1 MFLILIA
8 LCWFSPSLASTPDPA
23 LPSDPDAAGWEAFRR
38 GAFEQAAEAWTEAAT
53 RHGRQGQAPQQI
65 DALLQT
71 AEAYQALG
79 RYQLAAQSLDQAR
92 TLAGSIQNPESTI
105 RVQAARGALAL
116 AVGEDAEAAPTLL
129 DALRLANEAGL
140 SALSAMILNTVG
152 NLWTSQA
159 KLAEAHAAY
168 THSLMLAT
176 ANKNHLLAA
185 RAEANRAAVSIQ
197 MGRYDRA
204 KDQLHQALHLLQNQP
219 ASHDLAY
226 GLIRVGASAE
236 RLRVYLPEAV
246 AELTGLAHQALTTAS
261 TAADTIGDLRAQSYA
276 WGYLGGL
283 YETEQRDADALELT
297 RRAIQAAQQAVAPES
312 LYRWHWQTG
321 RLLRKLTRDDEAVAA
336 YRRAIYALQS
346 IRPELLAS
354 ATRTMGA
361 TGFRESAGGLYFEL
375 ADLLLTRAGAAPE
388 PAQAEPL
395 LREARDVVEL
405 FKADELRDYFRD
417 ECVDA
422 ARTKMTDIEQAAP
435 KAAVL
440 YPIPLKDR
448 LELLVSLP
456 TGLRRFTIPVSAAR
470 MTQEVRQFRLRLE
483 KRTTREYLPH
493 AQQLYDWLIRPLE
506 PVLGASSVT
515 TLVFV
520 PDGSLRTIPLA
531 ALHDGERFLI
541 KKYAVATSPGL
552 TLTDPRPLD
561 RGRAKSLAMG
571 LTQSVRDFPP
581 LPNVS
586 QELETLQAIFPGRL
600 LLDRDFHISALEEE
614 LKRGGFSI
622 VHIAS
627 HSELKDDPRKSF
639 LLAYDQ
645 PVSLDQLDRLVG
657 LYRLRGEPLAFLT
670 LSACATAAGDDRAA
684 LGLAGVAIKAGANSA
699 LATLWSISDEAS
711 ATLVSE
717 FYRRL
722 RDPGTS
728 KAEALQQAQWKML
741 EGQAFDHPAYWSLF
755 LLLNNWL

>member
-1 MFLILIA
+1 VFLILTG
-8 LCWFSPSLASTPDPA
+8 LWWFSPTFASASEPA
-23 LPSDPDAAGWEAFRR
+23 PSPVPDAAGWEAFRR
-38 GAFEQAAEAWTEAAT
+38 GAFEQAVEAWTEAA
-53 RHGRQGQAPQQI
+53 GRYGQQGQVPQQI

-71 AEAYQALG
+71 ADAYQALG
-79 RYQLAAQSLDQAR
+79 RYQLAAQTLEQAR
-92 TLAGSIQNPESTI
+92 TLSTSVQDGESRI
-105 RVQAARGALAL
+105 RVLAALGSLAL
-116 AVGEDAEAAPTLL
+116 AAGKDAEAAQALL
-129 DALRLANEAGL
+129 EALRLANEGGK
-140 SALSAMILNTVG
+140 SALSATILNNVG
-152 NLWTSQA
+152 NLWMSQS
-159 KLAEAHAAY
+159 KLPEAHAAY

-176 ANKNHLLAA
+176 ANKNTLLAA

-197 MGRYDRA
+197 MNRFDRA
-204 KDQLHQALHLLQNQP
+204 KEQLHQAMHLLQSQP
-219 ASHDLAY
+219 PSHDLAY
-226 GLIRVGASAE
+226 GLIRVGTQAQ
-236 RLRVYLPEAV
+236 RLRTKLPEASL
-246 AELTGLAHQALTTAS
+246 ELTTQAHQAFS
-261 TAADTIGDLRAQSYA
+261 TAATVADTIGDARAVSYA
-276 WGYLGGL
+276 WGYLGEL
-283 YETEQRDADALELT
+283 YEAEHRDDDALELT
-297 RRAIQAAQQAVAPES
+297 RRAALAAQQAAAPES

-321 RLLRKLTRDDEAVAA
+321 RLLHKLGREDEAVAA

-354 ATRTMGA
+354 ATHTIGA
-361 TGFRESAGGLYFEL
+361 TGFRDSVGGLYFEL
-375 ADLLLTRAGAAPE
+375 ADLLLTRAAASG

-422 ARTKMTDIEQAAP
+422 ARTKMTEVERAAP

-440 YPIPLKDR
+440 YPIPLRDR
-448 LELLVSLP
+448 MELLVSLP
-456 TGLRRFTIPVSAAR
+456 TGLHRISVPVTAER
-470 MTQEVRQFRLRLE
+470 LTQEVRHLRLRLE
-483 KRTTREYLPH
+483 KRTTREFLPH

-506 PVLGASSVT
+506 PTLAGAAVT

-520 PDGSLRTIPLA
+520 PDGPLRTIPLA

-552 TLTDPRPLD
+552 TLTDPRPLN
-561 RGRAKSLAMG
+561 RAQAKSLAVG

-581 LPNVS
+581 LPNVA
-586 QELETLQAIFPGRL
+586 QELETLQSVFPGRL
-600 LLDRDFHISALEEE
+600 LVDRDFQMAALEQE
-614 LKRGGFSI
+614 LKSGGFAI

-645 PVSLDQLDRLVG
+645 QVSLDQLDRLVG

-711 ATLVSE
+711 AILVSE

-722 RDPGTS
+722 RDPGVS
-728 KAEALQQAQWKML
+728 KAEALQRAQWKML
-741 EGQAFDHPAYWSLF
+741 EDQAFDHPAYWSLF